1 MKTKSLI
8 LAATALLAFAAA
20 AKTLEGK
27 VVAVADG
34 DTITVLDA
42 AKTQHKIRLDKID
55 APEKKQ
61 AFGQKAKQRLSE
73 MVFGKT
79 VKVEWKKKDQYGRI
93 LGVVFAGETEVNL
106 EMVKSGFA
114 WHYKYFDKTPA
125 YAEAEADARTSKRG
139 LWADKNP
146 VNPYDWRKSH

>member
-1 MKTKSLI
+1 
-8 LAATALLAFAAA
+8 
-20 AKTLEGK
+20 
-27 VVAVADG
+27 
-34 DTITVLDA
+34 
-42 AKTQHKIRLDKID
+42 
-55 APEKKQ
+55 
-61 AFGQKAKQRLSE
+61 

-93 LGVVFAGETEVNL
+93 LGVVFAGEIEVNL